1 MGASTFSKLINELI
15 PKLRL
20 KLLSKVFKFLINFQ
34 VIRKIDNTSYTH
46 ICHFQLNLYYMAKKN
61 KNKSPQSRQ
70 IDAQKRR
77 DKRRNKRESK
87 DDCDPDMKIQLEKI
101 GLGLKEVE
109 GDG

>member
-1 MGASTFSKLINELI
+1 
-15 PKLRL
+15 
-20 KLLSKVFKFLINFQ
+20 
-34 VIRKIDNTSYTH
+34 
-46 ICHFQLNLYYMAKKN
+46 MAKKN